1 MADEHTTPAT
11 GDTVRIHPW
20 VTYATSALLLLG
32 SAAILLSSP
41 DARDE
46 VSRSPQMAAARSYFE
61 RNPDVEISS
70 LLAQWIG
77 ADQVKQMR
85 ADHEARR
92 QAGSVAILSQ
102 RMQEK
107 TQKRFDAIQREAFA
121 SLQQLPSWRFGVVDG
136 SSPLQNTFLHVAVQ
150 DSFVALAISMLFFVL
165 TAITLEGAWGS
176 ILFGGFCFLLPIVTA
191 TTHESLYGDR
201 GVPWAG
207 ASGVIAGL
215 LGAYLVR
222 SFKGFTI
229 PGWLLLPAWIVW
241 EYLFARDLPLDH
253 FDAAPVVVHGVSF
266 AFGAAAAVAIWV
278 LGLEEKLAIGSRDT
292 PDLVSNPVLDQAL
305 QERQNGNVEAAFE
318 LLEPELRRT
327 PGNHDVALALWQVST
342 GSDRSRRA
350 LPAMLGAVRDAL
362 RSNRREDACNLWTA
376 MASEVSELSADGTL
390 LVRIGEALLAREEHE
405 AALHAFANAV
415 DGKRTLSS
423 ALALRV
429 VRGTR
434 DLDPDLASR
443 AASVG
448 LADDQLGQRERSEL
462 QSLLDARGLVA
473 AAAGPPAAA
482 PGART
487 APPASPRRAAPAASP
502 QPVAAASPRPVAAA
516 SPQPAAAAPPRPVA
530 PASPQPEPEP
540 DPFQDPNA
548 IPADAFEEL
557 AEGES
562 LAAEDPSTWN
572 QPGLVQDLSH
582 ELEDD
587 GPGFDWSGLQE
598 EEESATDAV
607 PTAVD
612 LGPAT
617 GASSPT
623 DVSET
628 TETLQPR
635 TRTPA
640 ASPVAPA
647 AVRTPPL
654 PDTEPQLDD
663 VEPAGEPQP
672 AGEGGE
678 DFDDVA
684 LLPDTRRSLRARPAV
699 PVSLDEEG
707 LSIEVEA
714 GSKTV
719 LPYAR
724 IEAVAA
730 GAVQGLADKPVLVV
744 DVVLNWLAVPD
755 EPLKVVRLRS
765 DTFDPRRIVPDKGS
779 ALEALRALL
788 DQLITRSGA
797 TPLPGRDAALGNP
810 FASFPDL
817 ATYDRTVLMAE

>member
-61 RNPDVEISS
+61 RNPDVEISG

-136 SSPLQNTFLHVAVQ
+136 SSPIQNTFLHVVVQ

-201 GVPWAG
+201 GVPWSG

-229 PGWLLLPAWIVW
+229 PGWLLLPAWIAW

-292 PDLVSNPVLDQAL
+292 PDLVSNPLLDQAL
-305 QERQNGNVEAAFE
+305 QEQQTGNAEGAFE

-342 GSDRSRRA
+342 GSDRARRA

-376 MASEVSELSADGTL
+376 MASEVSELPADGTL

-405 AALHAFANAV
+405 AALHAFASAV
-415 DGKRTLSS
+415 DGSRTLSS

-462 QSLLDARGLVA
+462 QSLVDTRGPR
-473 AAAGPPAAA
+473 AAGAA
-482 PGART
+482 PPPTASAART
-487 APPASPRRAAPAASP
+487 APPASPRRAASP
-502 QPVAAASPRPVAAA
+502 QPAPAAAPQPAPAASPRPVAAA
-516 SPQPAAAAPPRPVA
+516 APQPVAAAA
-530 PASPQPEPEP
+530 PEPEP

-587 GPGFDWSGLQE
+587 GPGFDWSGLQD

-612 LGPAT
+612 LGPTT
-617 GASSPT
+617 GASAAVPA
-623 DVSET
+623 DLSET
-628 TETLQPR
+628 TETLEPR
-635 TRTPA
+635 SRAASPA
-640 ASPVAPA
+640 ASA

-672 AGEGGE
+672 AGESAE

-765 DTFDPRRIVPDKGS
+765 DTFDPRRIVPDKAS